1 MNESSSKLD
10 KVLAAIK
17 QKGFDGVLAY
27 SNGTCSMLRP
37 TYFYYMAELRP
48 MGPQNALVI
57 SKAGDAVLL
66 VTPRWDEN
74 RVRRSTWVKDVRGT
88 SDFLKDL
95 VEVMREF
102 GMTGTIGVVAAGEMV
117 EKTYLTVNALAKMEP
132 ADDIIEEIASEKTDK
147 DLENV
152 RKTAAIADIGFNTF
166 LEYARVGIKEYELSA
181 EMEYKMRKAGA
192 DDNFTL
198 LSSSKH
204 SYAMHTPTDKRLEA
218 GDLVLGEITP
228 LLNGQF
234 IQLCRTIVLG
244 QPSPLIREKYDML
257 VHALNRALE
266 PIKPG
271 VPAGQISINMNKVI
285 SDAGYKEYCYP
296 PYMRARGH
304 GMSVGSIA
312 PGGTID
318 DSTKNLLAKN
328 QVIIVHPNQ
337 YIPETGYLACGQS
350 ILVTDTGFERLAKT
364 ETKLYIKE
372 G

>member
-1 MNESSSKLD
+1 M
-10 KVLAAIK
+10 
-17 QKGFDGVLAY
+17 
-27 SNGTCSMLRP
+27 
-37 TYFYYMAELRP
+37 
-48 MGPQNALVI
+48 
-57 SKAGDAVLL
+57 
-66 VTPRWDEN
+66 
-74 RVRRSTWVKDVRGT
+74 RG
-88 SDFLKDL
+88 
-95 VEVMREF
+95 F
-102 GMTGTIGVVAAGEMV
+102 GMTGTIGAVATGEMV
-117 EKTYLTVNALAKMEP
+117 EKTYLAVSAVAKLAP
-132 ADDIIEEIASEKTDK
+132 ADDIIEEIAGKKTEK

-152 RKTAAIADIGFNTF
+152 RKTAAIADIGFDTF

-204 SYAMHTPTDKRLEA
+204 STAMHMPTDKRLEA
-218 GDLVLGEITP
+218 GDLVLAEITP
-228 LLNGQF
+228 LRNGQF
-234 IQLCRTIVLG
+234 IQLCRTLVLG
-244 QPSPLIREKYDML
+244 QPSPLRVEKYDML

-285 SDAGYKEYCYP
+285 SDAGYEEYCYP

-328 QVIIVHPNQ
+328 QVLIVHPNQ
-337 YIPETGYLACGQS
+337 YLPETGYLACGES
-350 ILVTDTGFERLAKT
+350 ILVTDTGFERLT
-364 ETKLYIKE
+364 ETEAKLYIKE
-372 G
+372 V

>member
-1 MNESSSKLD
+1 MNDSTTKLD

-17 QKGFDGVLAY
+17 GKGLDGLLVY

-37 TYFYYMAELRP
+37 TYFYYIAELRP
-48 MGPQNALVI
+48 MGPHNALVI
-57 SKAGDAVLL
+57 SKSGDAVLL
-66 VTPRWDEN
+66 VTPKWDVN
-74 RVRRSTWVKDVRGT
+74 RVRSSSWVKDVRGT

-95 VEVMREF
+95 VEVMRGF
-102 GMTGTIGVVAAGEMV
+102 GMTGTIGAVAAGEMV
-117 EKTYLTVNALAKMEP
+117 EKTYLAVSAVAEMEP
-132 ADDIIEEIASEKTDK
+132 ADDIIEEIAGNKTEK

-152 RKTAAIADIGFNTF
+152 RKTARIADIGFNAF

-181 EMEYKMRKAGA
+181 EMEYEMRKAGA

-204 SYAMHTPTDKRLEA
+204 SHSMHMPTDKRLEA

-228 LLNGQF
+228 LRNGQF
-234 IQLCRTIVLG
+234 IQLCRTLVLG
-244 QPSPLIREKYDML
+244 QPGPLIEEKYDML
-257 VHALNRALE
+257 VRALNRALE

-285 SDAGYKEYCYP
+285 SDAGYNEFCYP

-312 PGGTID
+312 PGGTLD
-318 DSTKNLLAKN
+318 DSTKNLLAKD

-337 YIPETGYLACGQS
+337 YLPETGYLACGES
-350 ILVTDTGFERLAKT
+350 ILVTNTGFERLAKT

-372 G
+372 V